1 MITYIYINSNLVS
14 FRNVKAATEEPSLY
28 TYPPTEHLLD
38 DQEDHANLQRII
50 YSCLIKRAFSFKFKG
65 KSMETETT

>member
-1 MITYIYINSNLVS
+1 M
-14 FRNVKAATEEPSLY
+14 KAATEEPSLY

-65 KSMETETT
+65 KSMETETMMSECPNGGKSTEE

>member
-14 FRNVKAATEEPSLY
+14 FTKCERTEEPSLY